1 MQVQTEQLP
10 YESLGRFISFA
21 ASFEYLINAAVE
33 SVVSNHKLI
42 DHIQRQSLELRIEFL
57 KHNIFLVKSAY
68 DKLTPELS
76 SNMLHQYDTIAAK
89 LDELMTCYAEF
100 KPYRDLTAHSP
111 LVVVVPKNQDK
122 KNKII
127 SSRRHK
133 PKSNHNSLEVS
144 ELNRINS
151 QLAPKLDELQH
162 IVSLIQGY
170 CSPILGLKSIS
181 REIG

>member
-1 MQVQTEQLP
+1 MQSQTEQLP

-21 ASFEYLINAAVE
+21 ATFEYMINIAVE
-33 SVVSNHKLI
+33 SVVSSHKLT

-68 DKLTPELS
+68 DKLNHDLS
-76 SNMLHQYDTIAAK
+76 IKMLPHYDTIVTK
-89 LDELMTCYAEF
+89 LEELMICYAEF

-111 LVVVVPKNQDK
+111 IVVVVPKNQDK

-151 QLAPKLDELQH
+151 QLALKLDELQY